1 MTSNINIKRCT
12 YTVSFHNFPSQQFF
26 TDCSAVLIIIHHVS
40 TVTVLVP
47 SPGYH
52 LLSIGWKLIYGNHMI
67 PNHNSMQIMAVF
79 LSGPFSTLCRYI
91 CSALCHGSLKMSKG
105 FQKASFLKT
114 LPRLTSSL
122 LSLPT
127 QQNTT
132 NDSRVS
138 FGDALEG
145 HIVLGLG

>member
-1 MTSNINIKRCT
+1 MTSNINIKNCT

-26 TDCSAVLIIIHHVS
+26 TDCSAVLIMIPHVS
-40 TVTVLVP
+40 TVTVL

-79 LSGPFSTLCRYI
+79 LSRPFSTLCRYV

-138 FGDALEG
+138 FGDALKG

>member
-1 MTSNINIKRCT
+1 
-12 YTVSFHNFPSQQFF
+12 
-26 TDCSAVLIIIHHVS
+26 
-40 TVTVLVP
+40 
-47 SPGYH
+47 
-52 LLSIGWKLIYGNHMI
+52 MI

-79 LSGPFSTLCRYI
+79 LSGPFSTLCRYV